1 MCQLSVVRGV
11 FKAEYSEKKNAQK
24 RTCFAIQ
31 EEKLAANNGERGRQC
46 VEEEIESSFSGI
58 VRYRCKLLMR
68 GNF

>member
-1 MCQLSVVRGV
+1 MCQLSVVRGD
-11 FKAEYSEKKNAQK
+11 FKAEDSEKKNAQK

-31 EEKLAANNGERGRQC
+31 EEKLAANSAERGRRC
-46 VEEEIESSFSGI
+46 VEEEMESSFSGI